1 MARTIQEIQA
11 TIFTAIATDAN
22 LVSLNSTSR
31 VAIYRLF
38 VFVIAYAIWLLET
51 FFDLHKSQIDSALY
65 EQKSGTQRW
74 YRNMALDFQYGF
86 DLLTQKNQFEL
97 LYDSDQF
104 DNTDATID
112 QIEAS
117 KIIKYC
123 SVKESFESNK
133 LTIKVAGESGEL
145 LIPLTA
151 IQLES
156 FAEYMQ
162 EIKYAGVRLNIV
174 NDPADR
180 LILTMSIYRDVLV
193 IDQFGNS
200 IKKGGRPVEAAIRAY
215 MKSLPFDGE
224 LVLNDLIAK
233 LRSVD
238 GVNNAHIIKAESSNW
253 NSVDLGYIDF
263 QPINVR
269 IIPISGYFEAGSIDL
284 SNGLFESGNFRTVSY
299 VV

>member
-1 MARTIQEIQA
+1 MARTVQEIQN
-11 TIFTAIATDAN
+11 TMFTAIASDAN

-38 VFVIAYAIWLLET
+38 VFVVAYAIWLLET
-51 FFDLHKSQIDSALY
+51 FFDLHKSQIDTALY
-65 EQKSGTQRW
+65 EQKSGTPRW
-74 YRNMALDFQYGF
+74 YRNMALAFQHGF
-86 DLLTQKNQFEL
+86 DL
-97 LYDSDQF
+97 LYDSDKF

-117 KIIKYC
+117 QIIKYC
-123 SVKESFESNK
+123 SVKESLESNK

-151 IQLES
+151 PQLES
-156 FAEYMQ
+156 FADYMQ

-174 NDPADR
+174 NNPADKLK
-180 LILTMSIYRDVLV
+180 LIMSIYRDVLV
-193 IDQFGNS
+193 IDENGNS
-200 IKKGGRPVEAAIRAY
+200 IKNGGKPVETAVRAY

-224 LVLNDLIAK
+224 LVLNDLIAY
-233 LRSVD
+233 LRTID
-238 GVNNAHIIKAESSNW
+238 GVNNAHIVNATSSHW
-253 NSVDLGYIDF
+253 NSVGLGFSEF

-269 IIPISGYFEAGSIDL
+269 TVPMSGYFEIVD
-284 SNGLFESGNFRTVSY
+284 FETVTY

>member
-1 MARTIQEIQA
+1 MARTITEIQN

-38 VFVIAYAIWLLET
+38 VFVIAYAIWILEVLY
-51 FFDLHKSQIDSALY
+51 DKHKAQIDTALY
-65 EQKSGTQRW
+65 EQKSGTPRW
-74 YRNMALDFQYGF
+74 YRNIALAFQHGF
-86 DLLTQKNQFEL
+86 DLLD
-97 LYDSDQF
+97 DSDKF
-104 DNTDATID
+104 DNTAATID
-112 QIEAS
+112 QIEVS
-117 KIIKYC
+117 QIIKYC

-151 IQLES
+151 PQLES
-156 FAEYMQ
+156 FADYMQ

-174 NDPADR
+174 NNPADK
-180 LILTMSIYRDVLV
+180 LKLVMSIYRDVLV
-193 IDQFGNS
+193 IDENGNS
-200 IKKGGRPVEAAIRAY
+200 IKNGGKPVETAIRAY

-224 LVLNDLIAK
+224 LVLNDLIAY
-233 LRSVD
+233 LRTID
-238 GVNNAHIIKAESSNW
+238 GVNNAHIVNATSSHW
-253 NSVDLGYIDF
+253 NSVELGFSEF

-269 IIPISGYFEAGSIDL
+269 TVPMSGYFEIVD
-284 SNGLFESGNFRTVSY
+284 FTTVNY